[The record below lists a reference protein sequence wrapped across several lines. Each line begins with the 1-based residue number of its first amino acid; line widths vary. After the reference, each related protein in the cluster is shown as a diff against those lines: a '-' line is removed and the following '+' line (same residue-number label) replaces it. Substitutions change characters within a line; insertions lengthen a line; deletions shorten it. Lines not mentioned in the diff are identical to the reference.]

1 MQFILVHDYFKAI
14 PCKYFNIKEYSREV
28 NIAITQNNNLGMTYE
43 KSINLLYVR
52 FCNSAFR

>member
-14 PCKYFNIKEYSREV
+14 PCKYFNIKQYSSEV
-28 NIAITQNNNLGMTYE
+28 NIAITQNNNLGMTHE